1 MADTAKKRRGLSE
14 KEIDELALK
23 LVESCKDMKDNE
35 EIDSNKIS
43 KQYNVSLSIVD
54 KVYIKAIA
62 RGLPKLILVKKSKV
76 KSKSD
81 IPFINGR
88 ESIMIGKSTIYS
100 LNEELGS
107 DKFKPGDKFEVS
119 LDGKNILLKFKG
131 Q

>member
-23 LVESCKDMKDNE
+23 LVESCKDMTDNE

-62 RGLPKLILVKKSKV
+62 KGLPKLILVKKSKV

-88 ESIMIGKSTIYS
+88 ESIMIGKSTIYA
-100 LNEELGS
+100 LNDTLGS

-119 LDGKNILLKFKG
+119 LDGKNIVLKFKG